1 MRSAILALIS
11 LCLLAACDSTQSLKE
26 LRNAPVADDPY
37 QAALA
42 EGYKNFAEAKVANYD
57 WWTSKYFADKG
68 LMAAYGRD
76 TQPEEAKNWDIP
88 KTLQPEFDD
97 ARSKL
102 IAAVAENKTT
112 QPALAAA
119 AVVTYDRW
127 VEVQNNKWDVA
138 KIEETKDAFYVALTK
153 LTEAHTGEAA
163 TAIPAAPVESTS
175 TVLYFPLDS
184 DKLGDSAT
192 AALSELVRYVKSAGN
207 VSVSIN
213 GHADRAGSETYNM
226 DLSQRRARFVMHA
239 LEAAGVSADIMKY
252 FAFGE
257 SDPAVPTEDGVP
269 EPKNRRV
276 EIFIE

>member
-11 LCLLAACDSTQSLKE
+11 LCLLTACDSTQSLKE

-37 QAALA
+37 QQALA

-88 KTLQPEFDD
+88 ATMRPEFDD
-97 ARSKL
+97 ARGKL
-102 IAAVAENKTT
+102 IAAVAANKTT
-112 QPALAAA
+112 QPA
-119 AVVTYDRW
+119 
-127 VEVQNNKWDVA
+127 QNNKWDVA
-138 KIEETKDAFYVALTK
+138 KIEETKDAFFVALTK
-153 LTEAHTGEAA
+153 LTEAHTDEAA
-163 TAIPAAPVESTS
+163 ASPTPAAPVESTS
-175 TVLYFPLDS
+175 TILYFPLDS

-192 AALSELVRYVKSAGN
+192 AALAELVRYIKSAGN
-207 VSVSIN
+207 VAVTIN
-213 GHADRAGSETYNM
+213 GHADRVGTEAYNM
-226 DLSQRRARFVMHA
+226 DLSERRARFVMKA
-239 LEAAGVSADIMKY
+239 LEAAGVPDSIMKY

-257 SDPAVPTEDGVP
+257 SDPAVPTADGVE